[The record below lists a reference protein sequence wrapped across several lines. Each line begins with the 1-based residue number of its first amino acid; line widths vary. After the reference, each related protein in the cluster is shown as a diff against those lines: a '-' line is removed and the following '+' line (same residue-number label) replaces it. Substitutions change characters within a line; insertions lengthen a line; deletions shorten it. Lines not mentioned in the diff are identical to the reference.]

1 VFSPM
6 PFLVAG
12 GCVKKGPD
20 RKPEGSPNAS
30 PGLWYWS
37 AVAVFDANSSTGD
50 PGPHVSGR
58 RGMLHG
64 MRMLIYPCCR
74 QSLRNAGLFLPL
86 GMSAGIHPFFVFL

>member
-1 VFSPM
+1 MHDTVVPHGCTLRWRWIVFSPR

-30 PGLWYWS
+30 AGLWYWS

-50 PGPHVSGR
+50 PAPHVSGR
-58 RGMLHG
+58 RGILH
-64 MRMLIYPCCR
+64 LLLCCR
-74 QSLRNAGLFLPL
+74 
-86 GMSAGIHPFFVFL
+86 